1 MGVTVLWVVCAA
13 IFVLYL
19 LRRMGFFV
27 AVFCGCVWVA
37 PGWVFVSVNSVVDFA
52 SLVVNV

>member
-13 IFVLYL
+13 MFVLYL

-37 PGWVFVSVNSVVDFA
+37 SGWVFVSVNSVVDFA
-52 SLVVNV
+52 SLVMNV